1 VKPRRSSITITLALL
16 VTTVAC
22 TSSDQADTAGDSCR
36 AIIAEAVSAR
46 EIPDQIALLDRALI
60 ICRSSEA
67 FETALADHPDA
78 FGVSPADFAQTRC
91 DAPPNERVS
100 LSSICREL
108 SPPTTTQPILLDSQ
122 VETYLGVTLDGR
134 EVILNSAEIRF
145 VEGRPAVIVQITDI
159 AEEAGCGG
167 VEREYRS
174 WVDQVLDPE
183 RGDEASVYAQH
194 ALNLLRFFGCP
205 PLT

>member
-1 VKPRRSSITITLALL
+1 MLAAS
-16 VTTVAC
+16 VAC
-22 TSSDQADTAGDSCR
+22 TPGDQADTASDSCR
-36 AIIAEAVSAR
+36 TTVAQAVSAR

-60 ICRSSEA
+60 ICRTTAA
-67 FETALADHPDA
+67 FESALAAHPDA
-78 FGVSPADFAQTRC
+78 FGISPAEFAQARC
-91 DAPPNERVS
+91 DNPPSERVS

-134 EVILNSAEIRF
+134 EVILSSDDIRF

-159 AEEAGCGG
+159 VEEQGCGG
-167 VEREYRS
+167 VEREYRR